1 MATHRCMHMNQTVFS
16 NTQHERGALSEPT
29 VLLDSLGI
37 IPACAGSTPTASSLS
52 TNKWD
57 HPRMRGEHGGLAC
70 PSRHGT
76 GSSPHARGA
85 PHGRYDLVGVHGII
99 PACAGSTI
107 VEDIPYSPGT
117 DHPRMRGE
125 HAMACS
131 TSSRREGSSP
141 HARGAQVLVLGDG
154 AAVGII
160 PACAGSTRMGR
171 MSAYCRWDHPRMRG
185 EHAAGA
191 WWEPQTKGSSPHAR
205 GARAGRGQLLIKG
218 GIIPAC
224 AGSTRAQISGK
235 PRKGDHPRMRGEHPL
250 PGMGAGLFAGSSPH
264 ARGALKTAP
273 AGK

>member
-1 MATHRCMHMNQTVFS
+1 MKPLTHGFGSERPTVSPAPADLADQQAYRTSCPGRWRHTSSATICPARAQHHHVRKPYGVFRRPSKTRCLRTTPTVRHRPAETRDPSAQKDRRAHTMATHRCMHMNQTVFS

-117 DHPRMRGE
+117 E
-125 HAMACS
+125 
-131 TSSRREGSSP
+131 
-141 HARGAQVLVLGDG
+141 
-154 AAVGII
+154 
-160 PACAGSTRMGR
+160 
-171 MSAYCRWDHPRMRG
+171 
-185 EHAAGA
+185 
-191 WWEPQTKGSSPHAR
+191 
-205 GARAGRGQLLIKG
+205 
-218 GIIPAC
+218 
-224 AGSTRAQISGK
+224 
-235 PRKGDHPRMRGEHPL
+235 
-250 PGMGAGLFAGSSPH
+250 
-264 ARGALKTAP
+264 
-273 AGK
+273 